1 MSNEQKQQNNT
12 TMILMETKR
21 KRGQPKKQPT
31 KVVGVRVLSEHYQ
44 TAHDVANKALQQYK
58 QNTK

>member
-31 KVVGVRVLSEHYQ
+31 KVVGVRVLEVNFNE
-44 TAHDVANKALQQYK
+44 AKEVANLALNKYK
-58 QNTK
+58 QK

>member
-1 MSNEQKQQNNT
+1 MMSN
-12 TMILMETKR
+12 MEAKR